1 LNVSSQ
7 CRKYGLSLWQCP
19 QFLFLVM
26 GLIIIGSS
34 LTVYAIGNRFIEDPT
49 LVALLVLFISAILF
63 VVATIITRSFERLA
77 EASRMKS
84 EFVSV
89 VSHQLRSPLS
99 NLKWVIEFL
108 MSGRVGSVTE
118 KQLEY
123 FKILKENGDRMTE
136 LVSDLL
142 IVSRI
147 EQGRLPLKKEKISLD
162 DLVGEVIREME
173 IFARASNVE
182 IDSKSEKNLP
192 PIVTD
197 YFQLKLVIV
206 NLLDNAIRYVKGKGR
221 VEIILEK
228 KNKNLHFE
236 VKDNGVG
243 IPQDDKKYIFQ
254 KFFRSGNVLRHQTK
268 GSGLGLYIAK
278 SIVEKLG
285 GKIGFSSRE
294 GVGSTFWFNLPV
306 KQ

>member
-1 LNVSSQ
+1 MNVPFQ
-7 CRKYGLSLWQCP
+7 CRKYDLSLWQCP

-34 LTVYAIGNRFIEDPT
+34 LTVYAIGNKYIEDPT
-49 LVALLVLFISAILF
+49 LVALLVLFISAILLI
-63 VVATIITRSFERLA
+63 VASIITRSFERLA

-123 FKILKENGDRMTE
+123 FKILKENSNRMEE

-142 IVSRI
+142 TVSRI
-147 EQGRLPLKKEKISLD
+147 EQGKLPLKKEKISMD
-162 DLVGEVIREME
+162 DLVKESVREME

-192 PIVTD
+192 QIITD

-206 NLLDNAIRYVKGKGR
+206 NLLDNAIRYIKGRGR

-254 KFFRSGNVLRHQTK
+254 KFFRSENALRHQTE

-306 KQ
+306 K

>member
-1 LNVSSQ
+1 
-7 CRKYGLSLWQCP
+7 
-19 QFLFLVM
+19 M

-34 LTVYAIGNRFIEDPT
+34 LTVYAIGNKYIEDPT

-63 VVATIITRSFERLA
+63 IVASIITRSFERLA

-123 FKILKENGDRMTE
+123 FKILKENSNRMEE

-142 IVSRI
+142 TVSRI
-147 EQGRLPLKKEKISLD
+147 EQGKLPLKKEKISMD
-162 DLVGEVIREME
+162 DLVKESVREME

-192 PIVTD
+192 QIITD

-206 NLLDNAIRYVKGKGR
+206 NLLDNAIRYIKGRGR

-254 KFFRSGNVLRHQTK
+254 KFFRSENALRHQTE

-306 KQ
+306 K